1 MRFLLESIIEEV
13 KPIKELLLKT
23 FQVVLEARL
32 AVLFSDTQFL
42 AYMHNVVSSAM
53 AFSPVR

>member
-23 FQVVLEARL
+23 FQVVLEAQL

-42 AYMHNVVSSAM
+42 AYMHNVV
-53 AFSPVR
+53 